1 MSRDPKLIA
10 MAEIVNLRRARKARK
25 RLEKENQAAANRRSF
40 GRRKDERVAERAEK
54 DRQTRNLDGK
64 RLD

>member
-1 MSRDPKLIA
+1 
-10 MAEIVNLRRARKARK
+10 MAEIVNLRRARKARQ

-40 GRRKDERVAERAEK
+40 GRGKDERRAERAEK
-54 DRQTRNLDGK
+54 NRQTRDLDGK